1 MHTGLPQLERFL
13 QQYSDATSD
22 IRPVGEGWWS
32 QAFSFLQQGERRVIR
47 IGRHPDDF
55 RKDAIAYRH
64 WNRAGIPIPAIYDIG
79 TYDTDLYY
87 CISEFIAGT
96 PSDQVMEKLEK
107 EDRDA
112 LAPLLLEPLS
122 NIHQLDVSA
131 WTGWGAT
138 DADGNGLFGS
148 WPAYLLAIHN
158 SKHPIP
164 WQQLAQTTWLEAPLF
179 EALIERMESYFPF
192 LPATRQVLHGDYGY
206 DNLLV
211 GETHKITGVLDWAET
226 TLGDGLYD
234 LIHMN
239 EPWVRRTE
247 EPDYLR
253 LWQACATPETL
264 QHVEQR
270 KACYRIHYTLLHL
283 HIHTVRGEYEAY
295 THIADWAKQH
305 LL

>member
-1 MHTGLPQLERFL
+1 MHTGLPQLEQFL
-13 QQYSDATSD
+13 QQYADAVSD
-22 IRPVGEGWWS
+22 IRPIGEGWWS
-32 QAFSFLQQGERRVIR
+32 QAFSFLQQGNKRVIR

-55 RKDAIAYRH
+55 RKDAVAYRH
-64 WNRAGIPIPAIYDIG
+64 WNLAGISIPAVYDIG
-79 TYDTDLYY
+79 HYDADLYY

-96 PSDQVMEKLEK
+96 PSDQVMEGLAK
-107 EDRDA
+107 EAREA
-112 LAPLLLEPLS
+112 LAPLLLQPLDM
-122 NIHQLDVSA
+122 IHRLDTSA

-138 DADGNGLFGS
+138 GPDGHGLFSS

-158 SKHPIP
+158 SKNPVS
-164 WQQLAQTTWLEAPLF
+164 WQHLAQTTWLEASLL

-192 LPATRQVLHGDYGY
+192 LPVTKQVLHGDYGF

-211 GETHKITGVLDWAET
+211 GAAHEITGVLDWAET

-239 EPWVRRTE
+239 EPWVKREE

-253 LWQACATPETL
+253 LWQAGATAAAL
-264 QHVEQR
+264 QHFEQR

-295 THIADWAKQH
+295 KHIADWAKQH